1 MKLEKSFVRVAPI
14 VVNPGDVVLGT
25 DAIPTDAAYLALTN
39 VFRCPQY
46 GPDAKPINA
55 VALAYDGPLGAPDL
69 TFTMY
74 LWDEFSLEWFEFGT
88 VDIVVGQ
95 IKYISLPNVID
106 RKDTR
111 QVSRIAVAFVSSNPL
126 APAAGTY
133 TFLTSAVT
141 GVSSLDPSAFAGI
154 VAVLNL
160 ILADTTSIDGKL
172 ENPMPVI
179 GNVAVGAAAA
189 GDPVLMGGAGTDG
202 NVHYIHT
209 DAAGNII
216 TSGGSVGGGNNIWSN
231 PQDFAPTAVA
241 GTKTITFAGI
251 APELAA
257 VIDTINFS
265 AAVIKRTS
273 AAGVV
278 DMLPT
283 TSVAYLAGTLTLADM
298 TANFVAGDT
307 VLVFLPGP
315 DKAYDQANDA
325 SRVGGTAADDAPAV
339 GNPVYMGARY
349 LADIFA
355 SVVSATGDAAGLVT
369 DQFRRL
375 HVRPAGY
382 DSIGDGIRAL
392 LASSLAEPQPFD
404 ISQTTVIGLGTYD
417 YPLDLDDY
425 KYWTLQWSVTAGTSD
440 KILTVWATDQDDG
453 TAPASCLYQ
462 DVTLSWFGAASFSV
476 AGGAT
481 GSTVL
486 EIDTPSTWRY
496 VRVRIVVGSVTPGGN
511 DNTWLGFGR
520 KQRM

>member
-1 MKLEKSFVRVAPI
+1 MKLEKSFVRVVP
-14 VVNPGDVVLGT
+14 VVNPGDILLGS
-25 DAIPTDAAYLALTN
+25 DLAPTDAAYLALTN

-46 GPDAKPINA
+46 GPDSKPINA
-55 VALAYDGPLGAPDL
+55 VALAYDGPALAPDL

-74 LWDEFSLEWFEFGT
+74 LWDEFSSEWFAFGT

-126 APAAGTY
+126 APPPGTY

-172 ENPMPVI
+172 ENPMPVVGDVPV
-179 GNVAVGAAAA
+179 GNAAA
-189 GDPVLMGGAGTDG
+189 GDPVLMGGTGIDG
-202 NVHYIHT
+202 NVHYIRT

-231 PQDFAPTAVA
+231 PQDFTALAVPV
-241 GTKTITFAGI
+241 TKTITFAGV
-251 APELAA
+251 ATELAA

-265 AAVIKRTS
+265 AAVIKRIS

-278 DMLPT
+278 DTLPT

-298 TANFVAGDT
+298 TADFVAGDT

-325 SRVGGTAADDAPAV
+325 QRAGGTAADDAPAV
-339 GNPVYMGARY
+339 GNPLLMGAKY

-382 DSIGDGIRAL
+382 DSVGDGIRAL
-392 LASSLAEPQPFD
+392 IASSLAEPQPQD
-404 ISQTTVIGLGTYD
+404 MSQTTAVGLAPYAYYID
-417 YPLDLDDY
+417 MDDY
-425 KYWTLQWSVTAGTSD
+425 KYLSLQWSVTAGTSD
-440 KILTVWATDQDDG
+440 KILTVLATNQDDG
-453 TAPASCLYQ
+453 TAPASCTYT
-462 DVTLSWFGAASFSV
+462 DVTLSWFGAASFSY
-476 AGGAT
+476 AT
-481 GSTVL
+481 GVTGSMTL
-486 EIDTPSTWRY
+486 EVDTPATWRY
-496 VRVRIVVGSVTPGGN
+496 VKVLVNVGSVTPGLV
-511 DNTWLGFGR
+511 DNTWLLYAR